1 MGRVMRYMW
10 LVATILGS
18 VDNRTFL
25 PSQKVLLG
33 SAGLDGQKNRTFCW
47 PGGLLQ

>member
-1 MGRVMRYMW
+1 MDGVMRYMW

-18 VDNRTFL
+18 VGNRTFQ

-33 SAGLDGQKNRTFCW
+33 SAGLDGQRSRTLCW
-47 PGGLLQ
+47 PGGLQ

>member
-1 MGRVMRYMW
+1 MDRVMRYMW
-10 LVATILGS
+10 LVATILDS

-25 PSQKVLLG
+25 QKVLLG
-33 SAGLDGQKNRTFCW
+33 SAGLDGQKNRTLCW